1 MMLRRRSRARAFSE
15 EVRTAI
21 PANERKRPLTRWVLG
36 TLLGL
41 LLVSLLVSTLGPLL
55 FLAKSA
61 VSPTQD
67 TLREPL
73 AWFPSGQF
81 MWENIPYVWERLR
94 ISHYL
99 ANTAIMSFGA
109 ALISVIVA
117 GSGAYVLSVVRPRW
131 GRLVE
136 GLLLITLFV
145 PGIVSL
151 VPLYLTI
158 IEMPVVGI
166 SLFNTFWAVW
176 LPAGANA
183 FNVLLVK
190 RMMDALPA
198 ELFEA
203 AEIDGA
209 SQLRVLWSIA
219 MPLTRPILGVVALLS
234 LVAAWK
240 DYLWPMLVLQSPEV
254 QPLNV
259 ALPLMS
265 KSIELNLFMAALF
278 IAVVIPVALFL
289 LFQRRFLNGVASSS
303 GISAS

>member
-1 MMLRRRSRARAFSE
+1 MMLRKRPRTRAFGD

-21 PANERKRPLTRWVLG
+21 PATERKRPLMRWVLG
-36 TLLGL
+36 ALFL
-41 LLVSLLVSTLGPLL
+41 LLLAALLVGTLGPLL

-67 TLREPL
+67 TLRDPL

-81 MWENIPYVWERLR
+81 LWENIPYVWGKLR
-94 ISHYL
+94 IGHYL
-99 ANTAIMSFGA
+99 GNTAIMSFGA
-109 ALISVIVA
+109 AIFSVLVA
-117 GSGAYVLSVVRPRW
+117 GSGAYVLSVIRPRW
-131 GRLVE
+131 GRFVE

-158 IEMPVVGI
+158 IKMPVVGL

-190 RMMDALPA
+190 RMMDGLPG

-209 SQLRVLWSIA
+209 SHLRVMWSIA
-219 MPLTRPILGVVALLS
+219 FPLTRPILGVVALLS

-240 DYLWPMLVLQSPEV
+240 DYLWPMLVLQSPDV

-265 KSIELNLFMAALF
+265 ENIELNFFMAALF
-278 IAVVIPVALFL
+278 IAVIIPVALFL
-289 LFQRRFLNGVASSS
+289 VFQRQFLNGVASSS